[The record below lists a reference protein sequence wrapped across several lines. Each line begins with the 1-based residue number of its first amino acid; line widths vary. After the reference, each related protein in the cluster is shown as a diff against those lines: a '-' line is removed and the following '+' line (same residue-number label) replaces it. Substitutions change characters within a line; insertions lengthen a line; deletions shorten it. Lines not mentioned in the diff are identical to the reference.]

1 MLFGGIFME
10 RKVKY
15 NLTFKLKCVKEALEN
30 YTSVNSISSREGF
43 SESLLR
49 EWLSDY
55 QSKGIY
61 GLIPKHKNNTYS
73 QSFKYNVLKSIERE
87 NLSLADACLKFNIP
101 SKSVIIK
108 WQKDFATFGLNALQ
122 AKSKGRPK
130 NMNTPKRKSIKNKQ
144 PLTKEEELLLENE
157 RLRSENAFLKKYNA
171 LVQADEENLKKQQR
185 KPLKN

>member
-1 MLFGGIFME
+1 ME

-15 NLTFKLKCVKEALEN
+15 DLAFKLKCVKEVLED

-43 SESLLR
+43 NKSLLR
-49 EWLSDY
+49 KWISEY
-55 QSKGIY
+55 QSKGIN

-87 NLSLADACLKFNIP
+87 NLSLPSACLKFNIP

-108 WQKDFATFGLNALQ
+108 WQKDFTTFGLDALQ
-122 AKSKGRPK
+122 AKPKGRPK
-130 NMNTPKRKSIKNKQ
+130 NMNTPKRKSLKNKQ

-157 RLRSENAFLKKYNA
+157 RLRCEVAFLKKYNA
-171 LVQADEENLKKQQR
+171 LVQAQEENLKKQQR
-185 KPLKN
+185 KP